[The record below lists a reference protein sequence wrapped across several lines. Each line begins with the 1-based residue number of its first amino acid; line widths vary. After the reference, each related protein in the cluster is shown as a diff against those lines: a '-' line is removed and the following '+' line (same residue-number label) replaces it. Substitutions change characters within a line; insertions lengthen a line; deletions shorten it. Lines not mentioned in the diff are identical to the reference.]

1 MLLLM
6 QSQFKVTGVL
16 LTNKLAIAD
25 QNRKL
30 CNHVKLLSDE

>member
-30 CNHVKLLSDE
+30 CNHGKLLSDG